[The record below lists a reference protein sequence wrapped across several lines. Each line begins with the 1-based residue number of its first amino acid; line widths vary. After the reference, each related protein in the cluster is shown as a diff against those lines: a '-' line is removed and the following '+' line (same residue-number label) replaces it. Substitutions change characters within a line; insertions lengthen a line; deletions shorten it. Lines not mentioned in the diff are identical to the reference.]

1 MAIEMLT
8 YAVLAERLKISPEAA
23 RALAKRLRLQ
33 RSRSNDGKT
42 LLSVD
47 LAEIQHTPKPARS
60 PAGDRLDK
68 GKIETLQAEIARLKE
83 LAAGHRADFERERD
97 RFDRTMIELMRAT
110 TDAMIARE
118 EAAYLKG
125 EAAAPRWR
133 LLAGWLR
140 RREFD
145 VRSALS
151 VTRAWAVLR
160 GTWPAA
166 KLAPPRSRPASS
178 G

>member
-8 YAVLAERLKISPEAA
+8 YAALAERLKISPEAA

-68 GKIETLQAEIARLKE
+68 GKIETLQVEIAKLKE

-97 RFDRTMIELMRAT
+97 RFDRTMNELLRAT
-110 TDAMIARE
+110 TDTMIARE
-118 EAAYLKG
+118 EVAYLKG
-125 EAAAPRWR
+125 EAA
-133 LLAGWLR
+133 
-140 RREFD
+140 
-145 VRSALS
+145 
-151 VTRAWAVLR
+151 
-160 GTWPAA
+160 
-166 KLAPPRSRPASS
+166 PRSWPWRRLFASWLPPLEK
-178 G
+178 GI

>member
-8 YAVLAERLKISPEAA
+8 YAALAERLKISPEAA

-47 LAEIQHTPKPARS
+47 LAEIQHTPKPARP

-68 GKIETLQAEIARLKE
+68 GKIETLQAEIAKLKE

-97 RFDRTMIELMRAT
+97 RFDRTMNELLRAT
-110 TDAMIARE
+110 TDATLARE
-118 EAAYLKG
+118 ETAYLKG
-125 EAAAPRWR
+125 EAAAMLAAPRSWRR
-133 LLAGWLR
+133 LLAGWLPPL
-140 RREFD
+140 E
-145 VRSALS
+145 
-151 VTRAWAVLR
+151 R
-160 GTWPAA
+160 GIA
-166 KLAPPRSRPASS
+166 
-178 G
+178 

>member
-8 YAVLAERLKISPEAA
+8 YAALADRLKISPEAA

-60 PAGDRLDK
+60 PPGDRLDK
-68 GKIETLQAEIARLKE
+68 GKIQTLQAEIAKLRE

-97 RFDRTMIELMRAT
+97 RFDRTMIELMRST

-118 EAAYLKG
+118 EAAFLKG
-125 EAAAPRWR
+125 EAAAPRFSPWWR
-133 LLAGWLR
+133 LLAGWLPLEIR
-140 RREFD
+140 
-145 VRSALS
+145 
-151 VTRAWAVLR
+151 
-160 GTWPAA
+160 
-166 KLAPPRSRPASS
+166 PR
-178 G
+178 